1 MAEGCPLPALRLRA
15 MEPEDL
21 DFLYTIENDVDIWDV
36 GMTNVPYSRYA
47 LHNYMANVSNDI
59 YADRQ
64 VRLIVEH
71 GKGILV
77 GMVDLVNFDP
87 RHQRAEIG
95 IVIGKEHRKKG
106 FATAALGLLADY
118 AASVLHIHQL
128 YVVVSIDNEPSLRLF
143 EKLGYRSG
151 TVLKDWLFD
160 GKNYHDAVL
169 MQLFL

>member
-64 VRLIVEH
+64 VRLIVE
-71 GKGILV
+71 
-77 GMVDLVNFDP
+77 N
-87 RHQRAEIG
+87 G

-143 EKLGYRSG
+143 EKLGYRNG